1 MSVIETQA
9 RHVLKR
15 FTFPLY
21 YLLGLIIWLLALPLV
36 GTILASEIA
45 LTAFS
50 GLILA
55 RLTWKYTSS
64 QTWHKIIAELFP
76 PGVIWL
82 LFCVGGLLNLIHVDD
97 IIEYAPLED
106 STILVM
112 SIYALVGA
120 LCYVIGFRFIYGSF
134 ENGNVSSGRQASAVR
149 VNLLL
154 FFLLIFDWYVRLQL
168 IRDGVYFTWLMRVA
182 FDDSVRGTNLLY
194 HVQRTIWPIIW
205 PLLVLNVS
213 RSQRKGFYGGLILI
227 QLLIVMA
234 NGDRRD
240 ILFSGLILLFSYAM
254 IYRIRIRIKLLLW
267 GTIGGILLFGLLGPM
282 IQEARF
288 IMLRDARILLSDPAQ
303 IPVRFFSEYLPA
315 VANLDVVLHPSLS
328 YRQGILG
335 RIGSY
340 MNYAASI
347 NQSISSGSDPIGWK
361 GVMTSLNL
369 LLPRILFPSKTVVD
383 ADAVVQAH
391 FLIGRPGF
399 DANGTYLADAFA
411 YLHIIG
417 IVLLFFLGGVGFG
430 FISKHLVKN
439 YSIGPL
445 ILIGLLPIY
454 VPMGD
459 SFADLFVSLRNVLLF
474 LLLLKFI
481 LHYQVNLQQR
491 TKPRVSN
498 P

>member
-1 MSVIETQA
+1 MSVIETQT
-9 RHVLKR
+9 RLILQKY
-15 FTFPLY
+15 TFPLY
-21 YLLGLIIWLLALPLV
+21 YLFGLVIWLLALPLGGV
-36 GTILASEIA
+36 ILASEIA
-45 LTAFS
+45 LTGFS
-50 GLILA
+50 GLVLA
-55 RLTWKYTSS
+55 RLSWKYISGHA
-64 QTWHKIIAELFP
+64 WHKIVAELFP

-120 LCYVIGFRFIYGSF
+120 LCYIIGFRFIYGSI
-134 ENGNVSSGRQASAVR
+134 EKGNASNGRQTSAR
-149 VNLLL
+149 RINLLL
-154 FFLLIFDWYVRLQL
+154 FVLLLFDWYVRLQL
-168 IRDGVYFTWLMRVA
+168 IRDGVYFTWVMRVA
-182 FDDSVRGTNLLY
+182 FDDALRGTNLLY
-194 HVQRTIWPIIW
+194 HIQRTIWPIIW
-205 PLLVLNVS
+205 PLLVFRLS
-213 RSQRKGFYGGLILI
+213 RSQRKRFYGGLILI
-227 QLLIVMA
+227 QLLIVIA

-240 ILFSGLILLFSYAM
+240 ILFSGLILLFSYAA

-288 IMLRDARILLSDPAQ
+288 LMRNDAEILISDPAQ
-303 IPVRFFSEYLPA
+303 IPIRFFTEYLPA
-315 VANLDVVLHPSLS
+315 VTNLDVILRPSQS
-328 YRQGILG
+328 YRQGVLG

-347 NQSISSGSDPIGWK
+347 NQSMISGLDPIGWK
-361 GVMTSLNL
+361 GAMTSLNL
-369 LLPRILFPSKTVVD
+369 VLPRILFPSKTVVD

-417 IVLLFFLGGVGFG
+417 IVLLFFLGGIGFG

-445 ILIGLLPIY
+445 IIIGLLPIY

-459 SFADLFVSLRNVLLF
+459 SFAELFVNLRNVLLF
-474 LLLLKFI
+474 LLLIKFI
-481 LHYQVNLQQR
+481 LQYQVNPQKGLNL
-491 TKPRVSN
+491 KL
-498 P
+498 

>member
-1 MSVIETQA
+1 MSVIETQTA
-9 RHVLKR
+9 FNLKEY
-15 FTFPLY
+15 TFPLY
-21 YLLGLIIWLLALPLV
+21 YIFGLIIWLLALPLGGV
-36 GTILASEIA
+36 ILASEIA
-45 LTAFS
+45 LTGFS

-55 RLTWKYTSS
+55 RLTWKYISNHA
-64 QTWHKIIAELFP
+64 WHKVIAELFP
-76 PGVIWL
+76 PGIIWL
-82 LFCVGGLLNLIHVDD
+82 LFCVGGLLNLIGVDD
-97 IIEYAPLED
+97 IIEYGPLED
-106 STILVM
+106 LTILMM

-120 LCYVIGFRFIYGSF
+120 LCYIIGFRLIYGSF
-134 ENGNVSSGRQASAVR
+134 ESANVSNERQSSAIR

-154 FFLLIFDWYVRLQL
+154 FVLLIFDWYVRLQL
-168 IRDGVYFTWLMRVA
+168 IRDGVYFTWVMRVA

-194 HVQRTIWPIIW
+194 HIQRTIWPIIW
-205 PLLVLNVS
+205 SLLVFELS
-213 RSQRKGFYGGLILI
+213 RSQRKRFYGGLILI
-227 QLLIVMA
+227 QLLIVIA

-254 IYRIRIRIKLLLW
+254 IYRIRVRIKWLLR
-267 GTIGGILLFGLLGPM
+267 GMIGGILLFGLLGPM

-288 IMLRDARILLSDPAQ
+288 LMRNDAEILLSDPAQ
-303 IPVRFFSEYLPA
+303 IPVRFFTEYLPA
-315 VANLDVVLHPSLS
+315 VANLDVILQPSQS

-347 NQSISSGSDPIGWK
+347 NQSMLSGTDPIGWK

-369 LLPRILFPSKTVVD
+369 FLPRFLFPSKTVVD

-411 YLHIIG
+411 YLHIMG
-417 IVLLFFLGGVGFG
+417 IVLLFFLGGLGFG
-430 FISKHLVKN
+430 FVSKYLVKN
-439 YSIGPL
+439 YGIGPL
-445 ILIGLLPIY
+445 IIIGLLPIY

-459 SFADLFVSLRNVLLF
+459 SFAELFVNLRNVLLF
-474 LLLLKFI
+474 LLLIKFI
-481 LHYQVNLQQR
+481 LQYQVNPQQR
-491 TKPRVSN
+491 TKPRALN